1 MIRRPPRSTRPD
13 TLFPYTTLFR
23 SRSDGLCVFG
33 VIADLAQR
41 LFDFVAQCLRLRGI
55 CRLAAIN
62 GTGDQL
68 FGNRQLLLKY
78 LRLLALSQQ
87 AQGQYVRPGLVEQ
100 RLDETRDFF
109 SFLPVRSEE
118 PPSAP
123 QLLMRIT
130 TAAFSFTN

>member
-87 AQGQYVRPGLVEQ
+87 AQGKYVGPGHVGRKRVVECKSVSVRVALGGRP
-100 RLDETRDFF
+100 
-109 SFLPVRSEE
+109 
-118 PPSAP
+118 
-123 QLLMRIT
+123 IT
-130 TAAFSFTN
+130 KKKKNK